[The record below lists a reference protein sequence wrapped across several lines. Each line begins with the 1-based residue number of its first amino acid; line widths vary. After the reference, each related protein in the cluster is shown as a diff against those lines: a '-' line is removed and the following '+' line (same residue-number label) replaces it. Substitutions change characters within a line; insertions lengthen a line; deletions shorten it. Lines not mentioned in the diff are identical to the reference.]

1 MSEVELKTRGRLLA
15 KISSSILRLGS
26 SWDCNEIARLTI
38 EQLTFINHRLSIP
51 CYLAACPGSGKTEV
65 VGIKTV
71 YELSKWPDLHS
82 GIAVLTFTRNAADAI
97 NRRIIGYGGALVSRH
112 PHFVGTFDSWLHG
125 YIFQPFGYRFTKY
138 DGSSGDRRIKIID
151 DDSSAGFL
159 HSFTAPIPGN
169 HVHVLPTSFF
179 FGVQGEPQTIDSA
192 MESLIMDPNNR
203 VALKCCKKRFW
214 KAGFATYQDA
224 EFISCRILA
233 AYEDI
238 SLRIAKRFPVLIV
251 DECQDLSPAQLK
263 LLECLVAKGVT
274 VHMVGDLDQSIYEF
288 RKVDPALITQFAD
301 QCKMQPRLL
310 SSNFRSNQS
319 IVDVCCKIIHTG
331 AEVRGNGTSK
341 VVSPA
346 VLYEYDNLESAD
358 LPGKFR
364 QLIDALQFDAGQCA
378 LLARG
383 KSTLSKITPQNEGK
397 GSPVEL
403 FAAALNSFYG
413 LSGKTDDIKDA
424 LEQAGRAISYLGF
437 QGKGNHQW
445 YRCPETVDSAIEWR
459 RYLWS
464 LLQRAHGLFPFEEDG
479 NPYTWSTW
487 ASKFKGFLAQ
497 EWPALPPGATPWTAV
512 QGRIKAPSG
521 SANRLVRDMVHQ
533 RTGQSRIRATTIH
546 DAKGETLDAVML
558 VSSPDKRSKGGH
570 FEHWIDPSPGNE
582 EHRRFAYVAC
592 SRPRHLLVIA
602 TKRLTATQRASLT
615 ALGLVAVTDLSTIA
629 ATTGPIFPPGEL
641 GRSATQA
648 PARE

>member
-1 MSEVELKTRGRLLA
+1 MGAMSEVEIKKRGKLLA
-15 KISSSILRLGS
+15 KLSNCILRLGS
-26 SWDCNEIARLTI
+26 SWNCSEIARLTV

-51 CYLAACPGSGKTEV
+51 SYLVACPGSGKTEV

-71 YELSKWPDLHS
+71 YELSKWADQHS
-82 GIAVLTFTRNAADAI
+82 GIAVLTFTRSAADAI
-97 NRRIIGYGGALVSRH
+97 NQRIIGYGGALVLRH

-138 DGSSGDRRIKIID
+138 DGSLGDRRIRIID
-151 DDSSAGFL
+151 DDSNAGFL
-159 HSFTAPIPGN
+159 HSFTALVAGN
-169 HVHVLPTSFF
+169 HVPVLPTSFF
-179 FGVQGEPQTIDSA
+179 FGAQGNPQTINSA
-192 MESLIMDPNNR
+192 MESLIMDPNNL

-224 EFISCRILA
+224 EFISCRILDA
-233 AYEDI
+233 CEDI
-238 SLRIAKRFPVLIV
+238 SLRIAKRFPVVII

-288 RKVDPALITQFAD
+288 RKVDPTLITKFGD
-301 QCKMQPRLL
+301 QCKMHRRML

-319 IVDVCCKIIHTG
+319 IVDVCSKIIRRDV
-331 AEVRGNGTSK
+331 AVRGNGTAR
-341 VVSPA
+341 VVPSS

-364 QLIDALQFDAGQCA
+364 QLIDTLRFDPGQCA
-378 LLARG
+378 ILARG

-403 FAAALNSFYG
+403 FASALNSFYG
-413 LSGKTDDIKDA
+413 LSGKTDDMKDA
-424 LEQAGRAISYLGF
+424 LEQAGRAISYLAF
-437 QGKGNHQW
+437 LGKGNHQW
-445 YRCPETVDSAIEWR
+445 YRCPETVDSAIAWR

-464 LLQRAHGLFPFEEDG
+464 VLQRARGLYPFEENG
-479 NPYTWSTW
+479 NSCTWSTW
-487 ASKFKGFLAQ
+487 ASKLKGFLAQ
-497 EWPALPPGATPWTAV
+497 EWPTLPSGAISWTEV

-521 SANRLVRDMVHQ
+521 SACKLVCDTVYQ
-533 RTGQSRIRATTIH
+533 RSSLARIRVTTIH
-546 DAKGETLDAVML
+546 EAKGETLDAVVL

-570 FEHWIDPSPGNE
+570 FEHWLDPSPGNE

-592 SRPRHLLVIA
+592 SRPRHLLIVA
-602 TKRLTATQRASLT
+602 TKRLSATQRASLT
-615 ALGLVAVTDLSTIA
+615 DLGLVATADLSAIIT
-629 ATTGPIFPPGEL
+629 TTG
-641 GRSATQA
+641 
-648 PARE
+648 

>member
-1 MSEVELKTRGRLLA
+1 MGAMSDVEIKKRGKLLA
-15 KISSSILRLGS
+15 KILSSILRLGS

-38 EQLTFINHRLSIP
+38 EQLAFINHRLSIP
-51 CYLAACPGSGKTEV
+51 CHLTACPGSGKTEV

-71 YELSKWPDLHS
+71 YELSKWAAPHS

-97 NRRIIGYGGALVSRH
+97 NERIIGYGGGLASRH

-159 HSFTAPIPGN
+159 HSFTAPIAGN
-169 HVHVLPTSFF
+169 HVPVLPTAFF
-179 FGVQGEPQTIDSA
+179 FGVQGEPQTIDST
-192 MESLIMDPNNR
+192 MESLIVDPNNSA
-203 VALKCCKKRFW
+203 ALKCCKARFW

-224 EFISCRILA
+224 EFISCRVLA
-233 AYEDI
+233 TYEDI
-238 SLRIAKRFPVLIV
+238 SLRIASRFPVLLI

-274 VHMVGDLDQSIYEF
+274 VHMVGDLDQSIYKF
-288 RKVDPALITQFAD
+288 RKVDTALITQFGD
-301 QCKMQPRLL
+301 QCKMHRRVL

-319 IVDVCCKIIHTG
+319 IVDVCCKIIKTG
-331 AEVRGNGTSK
+331 VDVRGNGTAR
-341 VVSPA
+341 VVSPS

-364 QLIDALQFDAGQCA
+364 QLIDALHFDAGRCA

-383 KSTLSKITPQNEGK
+383 KSTLSKITPQNESR
-397 GSPVEL
+397 GSAVEL
-403 FAAALNSFYG
+403 FAAGLNSFYG
-413 LSGKTDDIKDA
+413 LSGKTDDMKDA
-424 LEQAGRAISYLGF
+424 LEQTGRAISYLAF

-445 YRCPETVDSAIEWR
+445 YRCPETVDSAIVWR

-464 LLQRAHGLFPFEEDG
+464 VLQRALGLFPFEENG
-479 NPYTWSTW
+479 NSYTWSIW
-487 ASKFKGFLAQ
+487 ASKLKGFLAQ
-497 EWPALPPGATPWTAV
+497 EWPTLPPGATPWTAV
-512 QGRIKAPSG
+512 QKRIKAPSG
-521 SANRLVRDMVHQ
+521 SANKLVRDTVHQ
-533 RTGQSRIRATTIH
+533 RSGLSRIRATTIH

-592 SRPRHLLVIA
+592 SRPRHLLVVA
-602 TKRLTATQRASLT
+602 TARLSAAQRARLT
-615 ALGLVAVTDLSTIA
+615 ALGLVAITDLTTITA
-629 ATTGPIFPPGEL
+629 ITG
-641 GRSATQA
+641 
-648 PARE
+648 